1 MPKKHPSLISAAK
14 GRSPENAVQRIN
26 SFGW

>member
-1 MPKKHPSLISAAK
+1 MPKNHSSLIRAAK
-14 GRSPENAVQRIN
+14 GRSPEHVMQRIN